1 MSNFIWTKHALQ
13 RLSDRKIPKSFADKT
28 LESPDEAVPGEDGTI
43 KIKKRLET
51 QTATAIIKVN
61 ERNESIVLSFWLNP
75 PNPGTKDFKYKEM
88 RKEMKKA
95 SFIKKFWLTLR
106 NQIGL

>member
-13 RLSDRKIPKSFADKT
+13 RLNDRKIPKSFADKT
-28 LESPDEAVPGEDGTI
+28 LESPDETTSNEDGTM
-43 KIKKRLET
+43 KIKKRMET
-51 QTATAIIKVN
+51 QTATAIIKLN
-61 ERNESIVLSFWLNP
+61 EKNESIVLSFWLNP
-75 PNPGTKDFKYKEM
+75 PNPGTDDFRYKEM

-95 SFIKKFWLTLR
+95 SFAKKLWLTLR

>member
-28 LESPDEAVPGEDGTI
+28 LESPDETTLNEDGTM

-51 QTATAIIKVN
+51 QTATAIIKLN
-61 ERNESIVLSFWLNP
+61 EKNESIVLSFWLNP
-75 PNPGTKDFKYKEM
+75 PNPGTNDFRYKEM

-95 SFIKKFWLTLR
+95 SFIKKFWLTLL
-106 NQIGL
+106 NQVGL